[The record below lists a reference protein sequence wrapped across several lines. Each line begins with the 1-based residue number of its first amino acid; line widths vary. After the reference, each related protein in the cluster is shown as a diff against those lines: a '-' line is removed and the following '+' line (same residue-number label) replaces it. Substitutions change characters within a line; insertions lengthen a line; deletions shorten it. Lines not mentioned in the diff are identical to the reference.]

1 MRYLRQMFGSLAL
14 ASLTLGSLASAGNLS
29 LAIQPVQAQL
39 IVTPRTTLPL
49 SITESADRAGQLNR
63 AKNLARQ
70 AAEKANG
77 GLGNYRAEDA
87 MHGPAAEAPFVEND
101 DGTVTFDFV
110 GSRPGTNTPFVRTIA
125 TVNLASGEVRLD
137 YNGSITEQP

>member
-1 MRYLRQMFGSLAL
+1 MQHQRWLFYPLVLAGFSISL
-14 ASLTLGSLASAGNLS
+14 
-29 LAIQPVQAQL
+29 QPATAQL
-39 IVTPRTTLPL
+39 VITPRSNLPL
-49 SITESADRAGQLNR
+49 SITESAERAGQFNR

-87 MHGPAAEAPFVEND
+87 MHGPAAEAPFVDNG

-110 GSRPGTNTPFVRTIA
+110 GSRPGTNIPAFQTIA
-125 TVNLASGEVRLD
+125 TVNLETGEVRLD
-137 YNGSITEQP
+137 YNGAIRSQR

>member
-1 MRYLRQMFGSLAL
+1 MKHLRWMFCSLAL
-14 ASLTLGSLASAGNLS
+14 GCLALGSLSIG
-29 LAIQPVQAQL
+29 IQPGKAQL
-39 IVTPRTTLPL
+39 VITPRTTLPL
-49 SITESADRAGQLNR
+49 SITESAEQAGQLNR

-101 DGTVTFDFV
+101 DGTVTFNFV
-110 GSRPGTNTPFVRTIA
+110 GSRPGTTTPIVQTIA
-125 TVNLASGEVRLD
+125 TVNLELGEVRLD
-137 YNGSITEQP
+137 YNGPIR